1 VVREGERESNLA
13 AGCARA
19 RLVALSSDENVAN
32 RNASVVTL
40 APGFGRGR
48 QKRVLERWTNH
59 KLPRRA
65 CSPRYGLQ
73 SSPGVECRPRAPEM
87 LVTTIRNFSGT
98 VRAFDLRWGFK
109 RQFPSQVLGQWCDL
123 LSPSQSPGPAPPT
136 AAPTT
141 PGARRLRRVGR
152 RRTRQTSIASPT
164 TARNASPSTLS
175 RSAVR
180 SATNERAPAAA
191 STPCAPPPST
201 HDFSSLQ
208 QKNRGK
214 PRRLWR

>member
-73 SSPGVECRPRAPEM
+73 SSPGVECRPRAPGM
-87 LVTTIRNFSGT
+87 LVTTIRNFSGA

-109 RQFPSQVLGQWCDL
+109 REFPLQVLGQWCDL
-123 LSPSQSPGPAPPT
+123 LSPSQSPGPAPHGCT
-136 AAPTT
+136 YHA
-141 PGARRLRRVGR
+141 G
-152 RRTRQTSIASPT
+152 
-164 TARNASPSTLS
+164 
-175 RSAVR
+175 
-180 SATNERAPAAA
+180 RAP
-191 STPCAPPPST
+191 PSQGGKT
-201 HDFSSLQ
+201 AHQANVYSVAHNGSKRVTLHTLPQ
-208 QKNRGK
+208 RGSQ
-214 PRRLWR
+214 RHQ